1 MPRLAQDEHGKYP
14 LGRQC
19 FVFDNDNYRDHLA
32 TVQRHSGDGLKER
45 FDISTC
51 TVQSNA
57 AEPGED
63 NRTAKCHI
71 LSNDTFGDH
80 LKAKRNV
87 SPAWR
92 ALKDMWKA
100 LGLPTTTTTAT
111 TSKFLCSWWRC
122 FHVEYKVSLEY
133 LQKI

>member
-1 MPRLAQDEHGKYP
+1 MAYIRWGAKASSWTTTTTETTS
-14 LGRQC
+14 R
-19 FVFDNDNYRDHLA
+19 
-32 TVQRHSGDGLKER
+32 VQRPIGGGLKER

-51 TVQSNA
+51 TVRSSA

-80 LKAKRNV
+80 LEAKRNV
-87 SPAWR
+87 CPAWR

-111 TSKFLCSWWRC
+111 TSKFLCRWWRC
-122 FHVEYKVSLEY
+122 FHADYKVSLEY
-133 LQKI
+133 LQKISVIRE